1 MTNRE
6 RLLTILAEIMQKEPD
21 QIDLSAS
28 IESLGINSLDVV
40 EMLMDVEME
49 FDVYLAADADLTEAR
64 NVGELLDALEQKIE
78 AQKNG

>member
-21 QIDLSAS
+21 QIDLSAT

-49 FDVYLAADADLTEAR
+49 FDVYLAADSDLTEAR
-64 NVGELLDALEQKIE
+64 TVGELLDALEQKIE

>member
-21 QIDLSAS
+21 QIDLSAT

-49 FDVYLAADADLTEAR
+49 FDVYLAADSDLTKAR
-64 NVGELLDALEQKIE
+64 TVGELLDALEQKIE